1 MSVNDPILEKL
12 NPRQQEAVSY
22 CDGPLLVLAGAG
34 SGKTRVLTHKVAY
47 LINKGYASPRGILA
61 VTFTNKAAREMK
73 ERVISL
79 IGDSAAIMQVSTF
92 HSYGL
97 HFLFRNS
104 DQLEFLGLKKGFA
117 IFDRNDSRSLVKK
130 VMEDLRLDP
139 KQIDPSHVLDRISKA
154 KTEGNPKTLEPLG
167 LEGIE
172 HQVYSLYNEELRKQN
187 AIDFDDLLVL
197 PLHLLTVDSDLRKRE
212 QERLD
217 WILVDEY
224 QDVNKPQYLLLRRLI
239 GTSGRIMVVGDPD
252 QSIYGWRGADMT
264 MILNFEKDF
273 PAAKVVVL
281 DQNYRS
287 TGNILK
293 AANSVI
299 MSNERRRKKNL
310 WTARDMGDKIHVLL
324 SPNEYKEAEF
334 IMSEIKKLHD
344 FQGYKYGDMAILYR
358 INAMSRI
365 YEQKCIERGV
375 PYRVV
380 RGTAFYDRK
389 EIKDM
394 LSYMRLAVNPAD
406 LASLSRVANVPARGL
421 GKKSLEKLGETL
433 GSLSAMEAHQIWAV
447 IEEGKELPLS
457 GKARAGAMELALH
470 MSAILKKSQNFQ
482 DVLLYILDSIGYQEQ
497 LKKDDPEGWEERV
510 ENIRELGSLIS
521 SGGDLAEVL
530 AEVALFTD
538 LETTDLGDLG
548 AVNFLTL
555 HAAKGLEFP
564 VVFLVGLE
572 EAIFP
577 HFKCMEDQESLEEER
592 RLCYVGMTRAEEK
605 LYMTGAR
612 SRRLFGSVFR
622 NGLSRFLWEIPDG
635 NKEVEDQGEEEMS
648 YAGFGRDRRRRGW

>member
-1 MSVNDPILEKL
+1 
-12 NPRQQEAVSY
+12 
-22 CDGPLLVLAGAG
+22 
-34 SGKTRVLTHKVAY
+34 
-47 LINKGYASPRGILA
+47 
-61 VTFTNKAAREMK
+61 
-73 ERVISL
+73 
-79 IGDSAAIMQVSTF
+79 
-92 HSYGL
+92 
-97 HFLFRNS
+97 
-104 DQLEFLGLKKGFA
+104 
-117 IFDRNDSRSLVKK
+117 
-130 VMEDLRLDP
+130 
-139 KQIDPSHVLDRISKA
+139 
-154 KTEGNPKTLEPLG
+154 
-167 LEGIE
+167 
-172 HQVYSLYNEELRKQN
+172 
-187 AIDFDDLLVL
+187 
-197 PLHLLTVDSDLRKRE
+197 
-212 QERLD
+212 
-217 WILVDEY
+217 
-224 QDVNKPQYLLLRRLI
+224 
-239 GTSGRIMVVGDPD
+239 
-252 QSIYGWRGADMT
+252 MT

-447 IEEGKELPLS
+447 IEEGKELTLS